1 VARLEQ
7 DLELILA
14 RWVLR
19 ALPPEDVPAL
29 ATEALVRGCEAAS
42 VAVVAGLSRPTRS
55 EIEDELPEIL
65 RELDVTLPSKREA
78 LKTHVDP
85 VARDIVNGSLT
96 PPAGANEIF
105 VTYLDYADQRLW
117 DQFVV
122 LYSLADEYREENRPA
137 SVLDQETVAA
147 ARALLAAGGLRV
159 NLD

>member
-55 EIEDELPEIL
+55 EIEDELPDIL

-78 LKTHVDP
+78 LKTTSTPSHVT
-85 VARDIVNGSLT
+85 S
-96 PPAGANEIF
+96 
-105 VTYLDYADQRLW
+105 
-117 DQFVV
+117 
-122 LYSLADEYREENRPA
+122 
-137 SVLDQETVAA
+137 
-147 ARALLAAGGLRV
+147 
-159 NLD
+159 